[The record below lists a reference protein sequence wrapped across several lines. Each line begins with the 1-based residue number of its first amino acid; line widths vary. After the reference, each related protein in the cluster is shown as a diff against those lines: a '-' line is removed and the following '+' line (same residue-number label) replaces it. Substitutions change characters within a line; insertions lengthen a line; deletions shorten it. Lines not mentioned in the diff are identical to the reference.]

1 MLAGMP
7 QTTWQAQ
14 VAYYRRRAAEYD
26 LTSYG
31 NVPRADRRIAALI
44 GQLRPE
50 GDVLEIACGT
60 GIWTRHLAASAR
72 SLTALDP
79 IRPGLAARRGPART
93 QGVTVSRIRGA
104 GPNLVASS
112 R

>member
-1 MLAGMP
+1 MLSGMP

-31 NVPRADRRIAALI
+31 DVPRADRRIASVL
-44 GQLRPE
+44 GQLRPG

-60 GIWTRHLAASAR
+60 GIWTRQLTELGWHATVTRSDPDWLLGEAR
-72 SLTALDP
+72 PAL
-79 IRPGLAARRGPART
+79 RP
-93 QGVTVSRIRGA
+93 
-104 GPNLVASS
+104 
-112 R
+112 